1 MHPDDA
7 AIERF
12 LSFNSGQYFYVERL
26 ELYTDFGE
34 DDEFSLNTLVLKIE
48 LLSNAY
54 KSNLCI
60 TFRGVRNL
68 QLNLDRSDFQLAGG
82 LRITSFRE
90 SQWEGVRYQVSEKDG
105 KHLSFLCWDFEASLM
120 QETGRVE

>member
-1 MHPDDA
+1 MHSNDA

-12 LSFNSGQYFYVERL
+12 LSFNSRQYFYVERL

-68 QLNLDRSDFQLAGG
+68 QLNIDRSDFQLAGG
-82 LRITSFRE
+82 LRITAFRE

-105 KHLSFLCWDFEASLM
+105 KHLSFLCWDFESSLM
-120 QETGRVE
+120 QETGRAE